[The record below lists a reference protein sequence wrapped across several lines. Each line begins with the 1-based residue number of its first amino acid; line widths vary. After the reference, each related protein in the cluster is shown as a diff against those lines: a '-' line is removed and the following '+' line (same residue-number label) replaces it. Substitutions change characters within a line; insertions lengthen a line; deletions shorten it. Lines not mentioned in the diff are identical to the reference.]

1 MDQSEP
7 FQNNIIYPILSLFT
21 GGGFL
26 DLGFINLGFEVAQ
39 AVEIEPNF
47 IKSYNFALHNYFCK
61 STNQYIV
68 SSKINHYPIER
79 SIDVS
84 NDLEQKKLVMKHE
97 GICGLIGGPPCQDYS
112 VGGKNAGIEG
122 DKGKLINSY
131 LTLVKKI
138 KPKFLFFENVEGLY
152 KVKRHRAAFDKF
164 VEALEDAGY
173 TVFHDIL
180 NVINYGHP
188 QDRPRIALVAFR
200 RDIISKIKKA
210 GYIIEKDNSLL
221 KGDRNDKYA
230 FRWPKPTH
238 ENVKKM
244 NWPKKMPFGSEINL
258 NKPIANYELCVAS
271 VFDDLNDSFPNQNEF
286 FNPRSYRFFEIAE
299 GDTNRKS
306 FKRLHRMKYSPT
318 VAYGNNEVHLH
329 PTKARRLS
337 VREALRLQTVP
348 DTYVLPK
355 EVPLTHKFKLIS
367 NGVPTAKAELIAT
380 EIRRT
385 LLIYDNLT
393 K

>member
-1 MDQSEP
+1 MDQSRQ
-7 FQNNIIYPILSLFT
+7 FQSNIIYPILSLFS

-26 DLGFINLGFEVAQ
+26 DLGFINQGFEVAQ

-47 IKSYNFALHNYFCK
+47 IKSYNFAFHNYFCK
-61 STNQYIV
+61 STNPYIT
-68 SSKINHYPIER
+68 SSRLKHYPIEK

-84 NDLEQKKLVMKHE
+84 NDLEQKKLVSEHS

-122 DKGKLINSY
+122 EKGKLINSY
-131 LTLVKKI
+131 LKLVKKI
-138 KPKFLFFENVEGLY
+138 RPKFLFFENVEGLY

-164 VEALEDAGY
+164 VEALEAAGY

-180 NVINYGHP
+180 NVIDYGHP

-200 RDIISKIKKA
+200 RDIVSKLKKA
-210 GYIIEKDNSLL
+210 GYLIEKNNSLL
-221 KGDRNDKYA
+221 KGDRNEKYI
-230 FRWPKPTH
+230 FRWPQPTH

-244 NWPKKMPFGSEINL
+244 IWPKKVPFGSEIEII
-258 NKPIANYELCVAS
+258 KPIANYELCVAS
-271 VFDDLNDSFPNQNEF
+271 AFADLNDSIPNQSEF
-286 FNPRSYRFFEIAE
+286 FNPKSYRFLKIFE

-306 FKRLHRMKYSPT
+306 FKRLHRFKYSPT

-329 PTKARRLS
+329 PTEARRLT

-348 DTYVLPK
+348 DIYVLPS
-355 EVPLTHKFKLIS
+355 EIPLTHKFKLIS
-367 NGVPTAKAELIAT
+367 NGVPTAKAELIAA

-385 LLIYDNLT
+385 LSLYDQIQ
-393 K
+393 